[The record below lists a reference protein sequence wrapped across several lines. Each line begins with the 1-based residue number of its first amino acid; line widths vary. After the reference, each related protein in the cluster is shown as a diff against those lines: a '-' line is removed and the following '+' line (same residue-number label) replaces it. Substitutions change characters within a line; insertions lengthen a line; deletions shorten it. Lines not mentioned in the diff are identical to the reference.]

1 MGRVK
6 DRLIARREE
15 RAQLGAVD
23 DLVRDDGSMPWD
35 AVLSTLPLH
44 AQPGSMLRGL
54 PARTEFRDE
63 GEV

>member
-1 MGRVK
+1 MGRMK

-23 DLVRDDGSMPWD
+23 DLVRDDDLPWD